1 MKVLRL
7 LIGGSSS
14 KLFHLQE
21 FSHALE
27 SFGVECKVV
36 FDADYADGFPSR
48 KINNWFRS
56 NTKFKNLIQEFKPDV
71 IFVDRQRHFGL
82 VATKTDIPVLVHL
95 RGDHWQELKMAR
107 DTLYKTPPKRIAL
120 RKWEDIAEQCFKGSK
135 IILPICNYLTKI
147 VRQRYPD
154 KPSETLYQG
163 ISPSNWY
170 DSKGMNL
177 KHPCVGLVQSANIL
191 EKTKELLTL
200 EKVLESMPE
209 VMFYWV
215 GDGPYKDRVIPKLE
229 KFNNFKWLGHLQYP
243 DKVREFLS
251 EIDVYALISGID
263 MSPLTLQEAQLM
275 KKPVIAT
282 NVGGIP
288 ELMKNGETGFLMDK
302 QNSLQIIEKLSILL
316 NDEKKA
322 KSMGE
327 QGRKFVE
334 ENFAWEKIAQDFIR
348 IVSKYLN

>member
-1 MKVLRL
+1 LRL

-14 KLFHLQE
+14 KFFHLQE

-27 SFGVECKVV
+27 KFDVECKVV
-36 FDADYADGFPSR
+36 FDVDYADGFPSR
-48 KINNWFRS
+48 KISKWFNS
-56 NTKFKNLIQEFKPDV
+56 NTKFNNLIHEFKPDV

-82 VATKTDIPVLVHL
+82 AATKTNIPLLVHL
-95 RGDHWQELKMAR
+95 RGNHWEELEMAR
-107 DTLYKTPPKRIAL
+107 NTLYKTPLKRIAL
-120 RKWEDIAEQCFKGSK
+120 KKWEEIAEKCFKDSK

-154 KPSETLYQG
+154 KLSETLYQG
-163 ISPSNWY
+163 ISPSNWH
-170 DSKGMNL
+170 DTHGMNL
-177 KHPCVGLVQSANIL
+177 KHPCVGLVQSAIIW

-215 GDGPYKDRVIPKLE
+215 GDGPYKDKIIPKLE
-229 KFNNFKWLGHLQYP
+229 KFDNFKWLGYLQYP
-243 DKVREFLS
+243 DKIREFLN

-275 KKPVIAT
+275 KKPVVAT

-288 ELMKNGETGFLMDK
+288 ELMKNGETGLLVER
-302 QNSLQIIEKLSILL
+302 QNSLQIIENLSLLL

-322 KSMGE
+322 RIMGE
-327 QGRKFVE
+327 SGRRFVE
-334 ENFAWEKIAQDFIR
+334 ENFAWEKIAQDFIK
-348 IVSKYLN
+348 IVNKYLN

>member
-1 MKVLRL
+1 VKILRL

-27 SFGVECKVV
+27 NFGVECKVV

-48 KINNWFRS
+48 KISNWFKS

-107 DTLYKTPPKRIAL
+107 DTLYKTLPKRIAL

-170 DSKGMNL
+170 DSNGMNL
-177 KHPCVGLVQSANIL
+177 KHPCVGLVQSAIIW
-191 EKTKELLTL
+191 EKTKELFTL

-215 GDGPYKDRVIPKLE
+215 GDGPYKDRMIPKLE
-229 KFNNFKWLGHLQYP
+229 KFDNFKWLGHLQYP
-243 DKVREFLS
+243 DKIREFLS

-288 ELMKNGETGFLMDK
+288 ELMKNNETGFLVDK

-334 ENFAWEKIAQDFIR
+334 ENFTWEKIVQDFIK
-348 IVSKYLN
+348 VVNKYLN